1 MFWYQTLLVKK
12 LTSTLEQISLH
23 ISKHLESLRVM
34 PIVRDVETCHRV
46 HFPTSCGRL
55 SFLPSKKCHNFPAF
69 LNYLNKMLILSQDFS
84 SGYLFD
90 ADQRSGVLLAIS
102 CTGITLNLIEMLC
115 YGVFF
120 HYVTYHNNNIA
131 SAILQQ
137 SVIKQRNNTNAI
149 SMLGLFA
156 SWLLEIWYIFFV
168 GLLAFEFDISFL
180 REVAAALKDFDF
192 ILIPIFQ
199 TLTSVPIKK
208 SMFSKSE
215 YN

>member
-1 MFWYQTLLVKK
+1 
-12 LTSTLEQISLH
+12 
-23 ISKHLESLRVM
+23 
-34 PIVRDVETCHRV
+34 
-46 HFPTSCGRL
+46 
-55 SFLPSKKCHNFPAF
+55 
-69 LNYLNKMLILSQDFS
+69 MLILSQDFT
-84 SGYLFD
+84 SGDLFD

>member
-1 MFWYQTLLVKK
+1 
-12 LTSTLEQISLH
+12 
-23 ISKHLESLRVM
+23 
-34 PIVRDVETCHRV
+34 
-46 HFPTSCGRL
+46 
-55 SFLPSKKCHNFPAF
+55 
-69 LNYLNKMLILSQDFS
+69 MLILSQDFS

-208 SMFSKSE
+208 SLFSKSE

>member
-1 MFWYQTLLVKK
+1 
-12 LTSTLEQISLH
+12 
-23 ISKHLESLRVM
+23 
-34 PIVRDVETCHRV
+34 
-46 HFPTSCGRL
+46 
-55 SFLPSKKCHNFPAF
+55 
-69 LNYLNKMLILSQDFS
+69 MLILSQDFS

>member
-1 MFWYQTLLVKK
+1 M
-12 LTSTLEQISLH
+12 
-23 ISKHLESLRVM
+23 
-34 PIVRDVETCHRV
+34 
-46 HFPTSCGRL
+46 
-55 SFLPSKKCHNFPAF
+55 
-69 LNYLNKMLILSQDFS
+69 NYLNKMLILSQDFS

>member
-1 MFWYQTLLVKK
+1 M
-12 LTSTLEQISLH
+12 
-23 ISKHLESLRVM
+23 
-34 PIVRDVETCHRV
+34 
-46 HFPTSCGRL
+46 
-55 SFLPSKKCHNFPAF
+55 
-69 LNYLNKMLILSQDFS
+69 NYLNKMLILSQDFS

-208 SMFSKSE
+208 SLFSKSE